1 MAKMKKK
8 KSIKKPRRLP
18 NYRKIRE
25 RAQVQ
30 MFKEMVKEIRA
41 IRAAAYGVVG
51 ACDALMRKYGISELD
66 LSSLE
71 EAM

>member
-1 MAKMKKK
+1 MAKRQMK

-25 RAQVQ
+25 RAQVR
-30 MFKEMVKEIRA
+30 MFREMVKEVRT
-41 IRAAAYGVVG
+41 IRAAAYGVVA
-51 ACDALMRKYGISELD
+51 ACDALMKKYGVSELD

-71 EAM
+71 GGM

>member
-1 MAKMKKK
+1 MAKQQKK

-30 MFKEMVKEIRA
+30 TFREMVKEIRA
-41 IRAAAYGVVG
+41 IRAAAYNVVG
-51 ACDALMRKYGISELD
+51 ACDVLMKQYRVSELD

-71 EAM
+71 